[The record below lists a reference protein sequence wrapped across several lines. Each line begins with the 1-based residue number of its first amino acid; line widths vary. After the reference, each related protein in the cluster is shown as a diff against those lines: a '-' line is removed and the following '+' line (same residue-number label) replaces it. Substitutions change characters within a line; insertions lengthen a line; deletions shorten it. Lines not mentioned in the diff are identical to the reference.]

1 MEGNAGVNGL
11 GLNYNS
17 TDFQYYSAGEK
28 GYITLSADENTY
40 PLGIGMSDS
49 IELRNFRVRWDGTC
63 YITDG
68 IFSGIVTADELYC
81 DYGYIGGWE
90 INETSLSGGKTVLD
104 SYDGIFTNRIGIVDT
119 ISAANNDG
127 ILGEIGLVEGADGD
141 GNTTY
146 NIGIVSKNQSIIL
159 NTMAATG
166 STANIAFISRG
177 GTWAQCSNFYI
188 MGLSGWMSKNESIN
202 FQTNKLIVS
211 TPNPSDQTGIYAR
224 FA

>member
-1 MEGNAGVNGL
+1 
-11 GLNYNS
+11 
-17 TDFQYYSAGEK
+17 
-28 GYITLSADENTY
+28 
-40 PLGIGMSDS
+40 MSDS

-177 GTWAQCSNFYI
+177 GTWA
-188 MGLSGWMSKNESIN
+188 
-202 FQTNKLIVS
+202 
-211 TPNPSDQTGIYAR
+211 
-224 FA
+224 